1 MAEGYF
7 QWQRT
12 GPRDGDRH
20 PVWKPFEY
28 GHRYKRHSRGPSG
41 DANSGAIEPAAAT
54 PARTR
59 DAETPQEAS
68 GASSSAPDASAA
80 EPSARVLLDI
90 AELQRLQEGGVSK
103 GKLHAQARSFL
114 NEKNRFFADSPA
126 DHVRYLPIDA
136 DEWPT
141 RREYIATHKDAARL
155 LGSNGVVA
163 IRIEEIEGTSDANR
177 SGSPRVDFVVYNK
190 DGFCY
195 RLHPG
200 NRPSNDAQVIAWKTV
215 GGAHEPAVCQGVKV
229 ETASEA
235 YRWPPEV
242 YTQDYGDSVPQVDS
256 MGKKQMFAKLQ
267 NLPLGR
273 PLELTDATLEE
284 FPWWLWVP
292 TIGRD
297 ANKVIGDGIERVAL
311 MQTWTAAEDQSDWN
325 GASFLFVHKGR
336 TAVLLTAK
344 SDGRDGI
351 SYRCKEL
358 PVGSRDYNW
367 WVNWRQ

>member
-1 MAEGYF
+1 MAEGYY
-7 QWQRT
+7 QWTRT

-20 PVWKPFEY
+20 AVWKPFEY
-28 GHRYKRHSRGPSG
+28 RHRYKRHSGGPSG
-41 DANSGAIEPAAAT
+41 DANSGAIEPAEAT

-59 DAETPQEAS
+59 DAETPQESSDAS
-68 GASSSAPDASAA
+68 DASAA
-80 EPSARVLLDI
+80 EPSAKVLLGI
-90 AELQRLQEGGVSK
+90 AELQRLQQGGVAK
-103 GKLHAQARSFL
+103 GKLHKEARNFL
-114 NEKNRFFADSPA
+114 NEKSRFFAESPEN
-126 DHVRYLPIDA
+126 HVRSLPIDA
-136 DEWPT
+136 DKWP
-141 RREYIATHKDAARL
+141 RWREYIAFHKDAARL
-155 LGSNGVVA
+155 VGSNGIVA
-163 IRIEEIEGTSDANR
+163 ISIEEIEGTSDANR
-177 SGSPRVDFVVYNK
+177 SGSPRVDIVVYNK

-200 NRPSNDAQVIAWKTV
+200 NRPSNDAQLIAWKTV
-215 GGAHEPAVCQGVKV
+215 GGAHEPAVCQGVAV

-235 YRWPPEV
+235 YRWPPEE
-242 YTQDYGDSVPQVDS
+242 YTREYVASVPQVDR

-273 PLELTDATLEE
+273 PLELTKATLEV

-311 MQTWTAAEDQSDWN
+311 MQTWTATEDQSDWN
-325 GASFLFVHKGR
+325 GASFLFVHKDR

-344 SDGRDGI
+344 SDGRDRI